1 MMSSIPHGGK
11 LVTRFVPTSL
21 DQLKE
26 LNTLEITQSE
36 LSDLECIGTGAYSPL
51 EGFMNQSD
59 YQNVLKQMRLGNGFI
74 WPLPITLSVP
84 GHVSTDIS
92 AGKRVALTFEG
103 DRYGVID
110 IEEVYEVDLFSEAQL
125 IYGTTELE
133 HPGVAKLFARSP
145 FYVGGK
151 VTLIKRLPSS
161 FPAHIFTPQE
171 TRNRFIQKGWNTIVG
186 FQTRNPVHRAHEYIQ
201 KVALEQVDGL
211 FLHPLVGETKS
222 EDVPA
227 YVRMKCYQT
236 LLKNYYP
243 ADRSML
249 GVFPGAM
256 RYAGP
261 REALFHALVR
271 KNYGCTHFIIGR
283 DHAGVGD
290 YYGTYDSQNI
300 FNLFSEQELGIVPVK
315 LEHSFYCM
323 KCEQMTSKK
332 TCPHD
337 NEQHIHLS
345 GTKVRKMLREGN
357 VPPFYFSRPE
367 VVEILL
373 EYYHEHKG

>member
-1 MMSSIPHGGK
+1 MSSIPHGGK